1 LGYLHWKRIPRIR
14 AVIDKRRGEVGG
26 WIREAIKG
34 VDFRRNDVN
43 LAIAPVR
50 FLQNWYIDLR
60 IETAVPG
67 VV

>member
-1 LGYLHWKRIPRIR
+1 M
-14 AVIDKRRGEVGG
+14 
-26 WIREAIKG
+26 G
-34 VDFRRNDVN
+34 VDFRRSDVN